1 MAVGQFKSYT
11 WDPLLIISQIIA
23 VQAVF
28 YISFGILLYGL
39 NFAVNRDIS
48 LLQIFDVTVS
58 VASCLN
64 FVGNIYG
71 SCFFR
76 NKAKGRISKRVS
88 QENKIHLIFWEANIS
103 YPLIR
108 TAYQGVRNVCFSKML
123 VYFVFLW
130 HLFWDWPFYF
140 ITDGFFK

>member
-23 VQAVF
+23 VQAIF
-28 YISFGILLYGL
+28 YISFGMLLYGL
-39 NFAVNRDIS
+39 NFAVNKDIS

-71 SCFFR
+71 SCFFG
-76 NKAKGRISKRVS
+76 NKAKG
-88 QENKIHLIFWEANIS
+88 
-103 YPLIR
+103 
-108 TAYQGVRNVCFSKML
+108 
-123 VYFVFLW
+123 
-130 HLFWDWPFYF
+130 
-140 ITDGFFK
+140 